1 MRQTSLALQGYK
13 CFLCGMKS
21 PQKETI
27 CPNEDCQ
34 SLHTMVLVKNQED
47 GEEATPTAA
56 RRAKKASSIAAAD
69 FEKISTGTE
78 AWDTALDGGLVR
90 PSSLLVYGDPGIGKS
105 TQSIL
110 IAAHVAVSLNEPVLY
125 GSAEMPDSLF
135 VHIARN
141 RLKLSKQ
148 ALDLIYVTDT
158 NDLATMLAEIEE
170 IRPAMVVW
178 DSMQRFRSEGEEG
191 EAVLKKV
198 VHDALE
204 AGQLTNCITL
214 LVSQVTKGEDFAGR
228 NTIRHDVDCEVSMTK
243 VSAGIAVQVFDKN
256 RFGRTP
262 LVGTIPVHW
271 EIPVV
276 EEVQKPRKRKPRSR

>member
-13 CFLCGMKS
+13 CFLCGAKS

-27 CPNEDCQ
+27 CPNEDCH
-34 SLHTMVLVKNQED
+34 SLHTMMPVKSQEN
-47 GEEATPTAA
+47 GEETTPTVA

-78 AWDTALDGGLVR
+78 AWDAALDGGLVR

-110 IAAHVAVSLNEPVLY
+110 IAAHVALSLDEPVLY

-141 RLKLSKQ
+141 RLNLSKQ
-148 ALDLIYVTDT
+148 ALDRIYVTDT

-170 IRPAMVVW
+170 IQPAMVVW

-191 EAVLKKV
+191 EAVLKRV

-204 AGQLTNCITL
+204 AGQDANAITM

-228 NTIRHDVDCEVSMTK
+228 NTIRHDVDCEVSMSK
-243 VSAGIAVQVFDKN
+243 VRDGIAVQVLDKN

-271 EIPVV
+271 EIPFV
-276 EEVQKPRKRKPRSR
+276 EETQKPKRRRPRNR